1 MKLLKSAQKRH
12 SIQGK
17 GEPATSQTEEV
28 PGAESEA
35 AGLLCRRVWSQKDS
49 RSSATGDGSSAA
61 RSRRGVSWGG
71 RAWDHTDLAASWA
84 PPHAGQPRAHSQPLR
99 TPLGAAAGINEVLV
113 HRAHQ
118 LPASACWSP
127 LIVLLCL
134 ILLVPLLW
142 FSSIV
147 HQNIALFW
155 KLLI

>member
-1 MKLLKSAQKRH
+1 MQEGVEPKRL
-12 SIQGK
+12 SLQCNGGWQLG
-17 GEPATSQTEEV
+17 GEEQ
-28 PGAESEA
+28 
-35 AGLLCRRVWSQKDS
+35 
-49 RSSATGDGSSAA
+49 A
-61 RSRRGVSWGG
+61 RGQLGRG
-71 RAWDHTDLAASWA
+71 RAWDHMDLAASWA

-147 HQNIALFW
+147 HQNTALF
-155 KLLI
+155 